1 MLKFTHRAIFGTA
14 FFALCFPAL
23 TATASAGDTAELN
36 ILGFSTD
43 GGIFAFEEYGVQDG
57 SGFPYANRF
66 YIHTATDE
74 FVDGSPV
81 RVALEDE
88 NANVSEARKKAREA
102 GEKIVP
108 QDILDANRGFTA
120 AFNAVTEL
128 NADPLR
134 IVASPQPY
142 FPPIEPP
149 VEFRLEEL
157 LLPGGEQ
164 RCFDLGELKGFRLLS
179 VDAENGKTEV
189 LHEDKSVPQSRGCAI
204 GYRLGG
210 LQTFG
215 PQHFSAYAVL
225 VAIQR
230 VGFEGP
236 DFRWIA
242 VTGRR

>member
-1 MLKFTHRAIFGTA
+1 MMKSTQTAIARAATIALGIAAFTGTA
-14 FFALCFPAL
+14 F
-23 TATASAGDTAELN
+23 AGDTAELN
-36 ILGFSTD
+36 ILGFSAD
-43 GGIFAFEEYGVQDG
+43 GGIFAFEEFGVQDG

-66 YIHTATDE
+66 YVDTATDD
-74 FVDGSPV
+74 FVAGSPV
-81 RVALEDE
+81 RVTIEDE
-88 NANVSEARKKAREA
+88 SANVSDARKTARES

-108 QDILDANRGFTA
+108 EHVLEANRGFTA

-128 NADPLR
+128 NADPHR

-142 FPPIEPP
+142 FPPIAPP
-149 VEFRLEEL
+149 IEFRLEEFP
-157 LLPGGEQ
+157 LPGGKQ

-179 VDAENGKTEV
+179 VDPENGKTELV
-189 LHEDKSVPQSRGCAI
+189 HEDRSVPQTRGCAT

-215 PQHFSAYAVL
+215 PQHFSAYAAL
-225 VAIQR
+225 VAVQR

-242 VTGRR
+242 VTGRP

>member
-14 FFALCFPAL
+14 FFALCFPRV
-23 TATASAGDTAELN
+23 AGCGSGHSCRQLN
-36 ILGFSTD
+36 CLGLSTD